1 MSQPI
6 DCVVIGGGPAGS
18 TAANLLASHG
28 HSVVVL
34 EREHFPRYH
43 IGESLLPGVLP
54 MLDVLGAREEV
65 EAFGFE
71 KKSGQTFFW
80 NPKDDRWELNFHE
93 LERFSYS
100 YFVTRAD
107 FDHILLKTAKRK
119 GAEVREGCRV
129 REVRFDG
136 DRAVGVTYEDE
147 AGQSHTL
154 DSRFVIDAS
163 GSQALLAKHFRLRR
177 FTEEMKSFAVW
188 SYFRGFKRMEG
199 RARQHILTATFRDG
213 WIWCIPLHNGSTN
226 VGIVTARDLV
236 PRGLNKEKREAW
248 YEEILRS
255 VPAVWERLED
265 AERTD
270 GLTTARDWAY
280 RCTKR
285 CGPGWVLAG
294 EASGFIDPLLSYG
307 VQFALNSAYM
317 GALVVHNALEQP
329 ALEGPFLQYGEDTT
343 RSLYEDLYAAVQ
355 AFYSYESSQDSVYWR
370 TKELVGRE
378 RGMTAYKSFLYVTSG
393 LLRNEAFGGQS
404 EEDTLGLV
412 GLHDTDEQRT
422 RQGAVDESVPG
433 ELAPDILVGGAAHV
447 VARGIPLPD
456 AGGAIRLHDLVR
468 EGFQLTLTAHKP
480 PQEDESDGRL
490 ATVEVATPLPDG
502 RVVEVKIYAFDR
514 EASFPRYAEVGGLA
528 VGYLCVPR
536 SGSSRE
542 HDAVLAVVDHV
553 TATLGR
559 LDADGEPRSSL
570 STRLIDALAGAD
582 ALPAGSHLLTQAG
595 SDTHEDEYR
604 ALVLGLQNED
614 DPHDALWFFVQD
626 RQVAE
631 EKTWTR
637 TRSYALSY
645 QPSHLL
651 DGTPLFD
658 SPSHRAA
665 CAFAA
670 DRLHRLDDGPGQG
683 LDGLAARLQTDLGT
697 RIVPPA
703 PWRFVEVEGI
713 SRSGAPKKIWQAP
726 ASAISTTSPA

>member
-1 MSQPI
+1 MAQKV

-71 KKSGQTFFW
+71 QKTGQTFYW

-107 FDHILLKTAKRK
+107 FDNILLETAKRK
-119 GAEVREGCRV
+119 GAEVREGCQV
-129 REVRFDG
+129 REVRFEG
-136 DRAVGVTYEDE
+136 ERAVGVTYDDE
-147 AGQSHTL
+147 AGQSHAL

-163 GSQALLAKHFRLRR
+163 GSQALLAKRFRLRR

-213 WIWCIPLHNGSTN
+213 WIWCIPLHDGTTN
-226 VGIVTARDLV
+226 VGVVTARDLV
-236 PRGLNKEKREAW
+236 PRGLDKEKREAW
-248 YEEILRS
+248 YESVLRS
-255 VPAVWERLED
+255 VPAVWERLEG
-265 AERTD
+265 AERTAD
-270 GLTTARDWAY
+270 LNMARDWSY
-280 RCTKR
+280 RCTRR

-294 EASGFIDPLLSYG
+294 EAAGFIDPLLSYG
-307 VQFALNSAYM
+307 VQFALNSAYL
-317 GALVVHNALEQP
+317 GALAVHNALEAP
-329 ALEGPFLQYGEDTT
+329 ALEEPFLQYCEDAA
-343 RSLYEDLYAAVQ
+343 RSLYEDLYAAVE

-378 RGMTAYKSFLYVTSG
+378 RGVTPYKSFLYVTAG

-404 EEDTLGLV
+404 EDDTFDLV
-412 GLHDTDEQRT
+412 GLHEAVEQRT
-422 RQGAVDESVPG
+422 RLGAVDESIPG
-433 ELAPDILVGGAAHV
+433 ALAPDILVGGAAHV

-456 AGGAIRLHDLVR
+456 ASGATRLYDLVR
-468 EGFQLTLTAHKP
+468 EGFQLSLTEHEP
-480 PQEDESDGRL
+480 PPGDEADGRL
-490 ATVEVATPLPDG
+490 ATVEIATALPDG
-502 RVVEVKIYAFDR
+502 RLAEVQVYAFDR
-514 EASFPRYAEVGGLA
+514 EASFPRYTEIGGLA
-528 VGYLCVPR
+528 IGYQCVPR

-553 TATLGR
+553 AQAAGR
-559 LDADGEPRSSL
+559 LDADDQPRSTL
-570 STRLIDALAGAD
+570 AARLLDALAGAHP
-582 ALPAGSHLLTQAG
+582 LPAGSQLLTQTSPDAR
-595 SDTHEDEYR
+595 DDDYL

-614 DPHDALWFFVQD
+614 DPRDALWLFVQD
-626 RQVAE
+626 RQVVE

-658 SPSHRAA
+658 SPAHRAV

-670 DRLHRLDDGPGQG
+670 DRLHRLDDRPGQG
-683 LDGLAARLQTDLGT
+683 LDVLAARLQTDLGT

-713 SRSGAPKKIWQAP
+713 SRSGAPKKLWQAKDSTLSATPP
-726 ASAISTTSPA
+726 A